1 MYFMLGSTGRRP
13 VIISSN
19 ITPYE
24 NTSDFSVSLPLE
36 AYSGAKYLHLSMTPC
51 NVNSLLSYHY
61 LEKKVVLSSGLD
73 HRPLI
78 NAVSKC
84 GLDITLKIVIL
95 ILDVIFDSDENNL
108 RTIFVFFYFRFSL
121 KRLKKLEHTLQELNL
136 LNYQFT

>member
-84 GLDITLKIVIL
+84 GLVITLKIVIL

-108 RTIFVFFYFRFSL
+108 RTIFVFFISVL
-121 KRLKKLEHTLQELNL
+121 V
-136 LNYQFT
+136 